1 VPAQK
6 KARTAASTSTTTAS
20 DATAVVPAQPAA
32 QAVETAPVVATP
44 TVGYATAPVLPQVP
58 VIKGKSYASPLSFIG
73 SARRIGAAIN
83 RVSGGN
89 VPLAV
94 FLWVLGVMAIALAWT
109 FVALWY
115 VVIFGLFGIFT
126 FPFRLMRR
134 SQRKSQHLQQVSLAT
149 QQAMLLQQQQQLLQ
163 RNGR

>member
-1 VPAQK
+1 MPAQK
-6 KARTAASTSTTTAS
+6 KASTAATTNVTE
-20 DATAVVPAQPAA
+20 TAVVPAQP
-32 QAVETAPVVATP
+32 TAPLAETPPAAVAP
-44 TVGYATAPVLPQVP
+44 VTVGYAPAPVLPQVP
-58 VIKGKSYASPLSFIG
+58 VVKGKSYASPLSFIG

-83 RVSGGN
+83 RISNGN

-94 FLWVLGVMAIALAWT
+94 FLWVLGVTAIAVAWT
-109 FVALWY
+109 FVAAWY

-149 QQAMLLQQQQQLLQ
+149 QQAMLLQQQQLLQ
-163 RNGR
+163 QRGQ